1 MEGDRTRI
9 MDLRE
14 GLRNVSI
21 SGRVLETGE
30 PKMVETKRGPATLSE
45 AVVGDESGRVKVT
58 LWGSHAGTL
67 KEGEAVRIEGA
78 WTTSYRGKVQVNV
91 GRESTIE
98 KVDSEDVPQAEDI
111 PEEMPEA
118 QYRGFGQRQPY
129 RSGGFGGFRG
139 GGYQPRRG
147 GRRRF

>member
-9 MDLRE
+9 MDLKE
-14 GLRNVSI
+14 GLRNISI
-21 SGRVLETGE
+21 SGRVLEAGE

-45 AVVGDESGRVKVT
+45 AVIGDESGRVKVT

-67 KEGEAVRIEGA
+67 KEGEAVKIEGA

-98 KVDSEDVPQAEDI
+98 RVESDEVPQASDI

-118 QYRGFGQRQPY
+118 SIGLRPEAAV
-129 RSGGFGGFRG
+129 
-139 GGYQPRRG
+139 
-147 GRRRF
+147 